1 MSFLRVQ
8 PIFYQQIIMLYL
20 CRRNPFNGISAM
32 VHEPNSKFNRNV
44 RKYNCQTTNRVT
56 MTKLITIEQ
65 LLAKPICMM
74 TGEELTLLLQNTEK
88 VTAKVPAEVV
98 PEKHYEYGIEGL
110 AKVFGCS
117 IPTANR
123 IKKSGVIDAAI
134 TQVGR
139 KIVVDVELAL
149 ELAKK
154 AGGFTAMK
162 K

>member
-1 MSFLRVQ
+1 
-8 PIFYQQIIMLYL
+8 MLYL
-20 CRRNPFNGISAM
+20 CRCNPFNGIQTI

-44 RKYNCQTTNRVT
+44 RKYNCRTTNRVK
-56 MTKLITIEQ
+56 MTILITIEQ
-65 LLAKPICMM
+65 LLAKPMCMM
-74 TGEELTLLLQNTEK
+74 TGEELTLPLQNTEK
-88 VTAKVPAEVV
+88 VTTKVPAEVA

-139 KIVVDVELAL
+139 KIVVDLSSLLNWQKSRWLYCNEEVI
-149 ELAKK
+149 
-154 AGGFTAMK
+154 
-162 K
+162 